1 MRFLIA
7 GLLLAA
13 SVPLA
18 GAPDQKSQCKTTCS
32 AQYDFCMKSSRTK
45 QMRKN
50 CAIARKKCKNGC
62 VNTTLPH

>member
-13 SVPLA
+13 TLPLV
-18 GAPDQKSQCKTTCS
+18 GAADQKSQCKTTCS
-32 AQYDFCMKSSRTK
+32 TQYDFCMKNSRTP

-50 CAIARKKCKNGC
+50 CAIARKNCTKGC
-62 VNTTLPH
+62 GNTTLPH